1 MSECQYYQELIS
13 RMLDKDLSKRER
25 AAVMEHL
32 DSCSECAAM
41 YEAFS
46 MLSDNVSANLV
57 DPPEKLTEDI
67 MANIRRSEMIRKN
80 RKKSRQMKTVIASAA

>member
-1 MSECQYYQELIS
+1 MSECKYYQELIS
-13 RMLDKDLSKRER
+13 RMLDKDLTKRER

-46 MLSDNVSANLV
+46 MLSNTVSDNLGE
-57 DPPEKLTEDI
+57 PPEELARISWQTSAVPKLY
-67 MANIRRSEMIRKN
+67 A
-80 RKKSRQMKTVIASAA
+80 KTAGFRAR